1 MKKQL
6 FKIALAAFCLLA
18 CFTALAACH
27 HTYDMIDVKMPTCES
42 DGYYILKCN
51 DCGDT
56 KKEITDKAFG
66 HDWAYVT
73 GQEADCTEKGYKMYM
88 CGNCGESKK
97 ETIAAKGHKWK
108 DAYVLEEATCTKDGS
123 MRTICSV
130 CGLSGSRKLEKGHSY
145 GAWKIT
151 EEATDHSKGTR
162 SRACK
167 NCNKKQTETFYP
179 DGTLYKNIKNKKN
192 EVKELQQLLTDLGF
206 LNDKVDGIFGSKTEK
221 AVKNS
226 QIAYNL
232 SADGIAWPQTIRVL
246 GTAWDAAFGEV
257 DEPTE
262 PGNFFAPFC
271 TMMIL
276 ENEEKYW
283 DTCEVHS
290 DIFMHA
296 ADDVNEDSSEET
308 FLKAYIDAWQADLDR
323 MYQIWLLN
331 VSPEDQPMVINNKT
345 MFKGY
350 LNSQQILW
358 NMQFGEDSVKALEM
372 TNEMLMEQ
380 CYTLCGVIYPL
391 MVEK

>member
-1 MKKQL
+1 
-6 FKIALAAFCLLA
+6 
-18 CFTALAACH
+18 
-27 HTYDMIDVKMPTCES
+27 MIDVKMPTCES
-42 DGYYILKCN
+42 DGYYLLKCN

-73 GQEADCTEKGYKMYM
+73 GQEADCTEKGYKLYM

-108 DAYVLEEATCTKDGS
+108 DSYVLEEATCTKDGS
-123 MRTICSV
+123 MRTVCSV
-130 CGLSGSRKLEKGHSY
+130 CGLSSSRKLEKGHSY
-145 GAWKIT
+145 GAWKVT
-151 EEATDHSKGTR
+151 TEATDHSKGTR

-246 GTAWDAAFGEV
+246 GTAWDVAFGV
-257 DEPTE
+257 IDEPAE
-262 PGNFFAPFC
+262 PGNSFASFC

-308 FLKAYIDAWQADLDR
+308 FLKAYIDAWQTDLDR

-331 VSPEDQPMVINNKT
+331 VSAEDQPMVINSKT

-350 LNSQQILW
+350 LSSQQMLW

>member
-1 MKKQL
+1 MKRL
-6 FKIALAAFCLLA
+6 FPAILVMMIFLFGFA
-18 CFTALAACH
+18 ALAACH

-51 DCGDT
+51 SCGDT
-56 KKEITDKAFG
+56 KKEITDKAYG

-73 GQEADCTEKGYKMYM
+73 GQEADCTDKGYKMYM

-108 DAYVLEEATCTKDGS
+108 DSHVLEEATCTKAGS
-123 MRTICSV
+123 MRTVCSV
-130 CGLSGSRKLEKGHSY
+130 CGLSGSRKIEKGHSY
-145 GAWKIT
+145 GAWKVT
-151 EEATDHSKGTR
+151 TEATDHSKGTR
-162 SRACK
+162 SRTCK
-167 NCNKKQTETFYP
+167 SCDKKQTETFYP

-221 AVKNS
+221 AVKNC

-246 GTAWDAAFGEV
+246 GTAWDAAFNEV

-262 PGNFFAPFC
+262 PGNSFAPFC

-276 ENEEKYW
+276 ENDEKYW
-283 DTCEVHS
+283 DTCEVHT

-308 FLKAYIDAWQADLDR
+308 FLKAYIDAWQTDLDR

-331 VSPEDQPMVINNKT
+331 VSPEDQPMVINSKT

-350 LNSQQILW
+350 LSSQQKLW

-380 CYTLCGVIYPL
+380 CYSLCGVIYPL